1 MKTHTSHRPSRR
13 LSNKS
18 LIFQILRDE
27 PDLSASQLQQKAL
40 EAGVSLTSIAAYRA
54 LKTYRESGGKLEMSD
69 NRCIRLVSAI
79 LQEAEHGEHLSA
91 KQITEIACRRGLNL
105 HQASVYRSLTS
116 LRSVGLVLSL
126 NKGGQRFYEWRRED
140 IHHGH
145 LTCIECGKT
154 IEFYQDYLDDVG
166 RQICA
171 RMGYEFDRI
180 EFIVRSQC
188 QDCRGELL
196 D

>member
-1 MKTHTSHRPSRR
+1 MKSHTIHRTSRR
-13 LSNKS
+13 LSKKS
-18 LIFQILRDE
+18 VIFQILKVS
-27 PDLSASQLQQKAL
+27 PHLSASELQQRAQ
-40 EAGVSLTSIAAYRA
+40 EAGVNLTSIAAYRA
-54 LKTYRESGGKLEMSD
+54 LKSYRDCGGKLEMSD
-69 NRCIRLVSAI
+69 NRCMRLVSAI
-79 LQEAEHGEHLSA
+79 LQEAEHGVHLSA
-91 KQITEIACRRGLNL
+91 KQIAEIAGLRGLNV
-105 HQASVYRSLTS
+105 HQASVYRSLLS

-126 NKGGQRFYEWRRED
+126 NKGGQRFYEWRREE

-196 D
+196 